1 MVASFVALRYEALK
15 AFRTDDSYAVL
26 IARTA
31 VVIDRKRSARRPH
44 KPAVP
49 DHSLAMRGNT
59 S

>member
-31 VVIDRKRSARRPH
+31 VVIDRKRCARGSHTQLTADRPL
-44 KPAVP
+44 
-49 DHSLAMRGNT
+49 SMRENA